1 MILVLG
7 EDLTRFRNASKENYN
22 FLRGYSWS
30 DKVERL
36 GFDEVS
42 LSTMTKSGPVYII
55 AESEQV
61 FMDVTD
67 LVDYNSALLN
77 HNDLTTS
84 FFHLDRNDP
93 TVGFPF
99 DASSV
104 VGHTFPAL
112 ARTPATQSPPPS
124 DLVSRDSVDLLLRLH
139 LGSHLAR
146 YLRHQ
151 LEEQQSY
158 TCTVGIGTNKLN
170 AKLVGNL
177 NKPNGQ
183 TTLVPPYNPDPR
195 DGRSN
200 VIDFIDGHD
209 IGKVPGIGFKIS
221 QKIRNH
227 VLGRPAAF
235 SAGLVYGGTKENVK
249 VRDVRIFEGM
259 GPELLGRL
267 LAGPGVPR
275 DLGDKVWGLIHG
287 VDDTEVAKAKEVP
300 QQISIVSRG
309 QCHTMR
315 PLLIPWVGRQ
325 LHQAGRHRAG

>member
-7 EDLTRFRNASKENYN
+7 EDLTPFRNASKDNYN

-30 DKVERL
+30 NKVERL

-42 LSTMTKSGPVYII
+42 LSTMTKSSVVYIA

-84 FFHLDRNDP
+84 FFHLDHKDP

-104 VGHTFPAL
+104 CGHTFPA
-112 ARTPATQSPPPS
+112 AFRTP
-124 DLVSRDSVDLLLRLH
+124 VSKPISINNSFANDSVDLLLRLR
-139 LGSHLAR
+139 LGSHLAQH
-146 YLRHQ
+146 LRHQ
-151 LEEQQSY
+151 LEEHQGY

-170 AKLVGNL
+170 SKLVGNV

-209 IGKVPGIGFKIS
+209 IGKIPGIGK
-221 QKIRNH
+221 
-227 VLGRPAAF
+227 
-235 SAGLVYGGTKENVK
+235 
-249 VRDVRIFEGM
+249 
-259 GPELLGRL
+259 
-267 LAGPGVPR
+267 
-275 DLGDKVWGLIHG
+275 
-287 VDDTEVAKAKEVP
+287 
-300 QQISIVSRG
+300 
-309 QCHTMR
+309 
-315 PLLIPWVGRQ
+315 
-325 LHQAGRHRAG
+325 